1 MIPPLIRVLAL
12 AAALAVQ
19 AAPPPAITPEA
30 LIQKQVDAYNAH
42 DLDAFSACYGEAI
55 EFRTMDGKVGPEKGL
70 AALRKG
76 YADLFKRFP
85 NLRVKILKRITQGAF
100 VIDQEQAEGMG
111 PNPVTVTAIYET
123 AQGTIV
129 HVWFIEG

>member
-1 MIPPLIRVLAL
+1 MIRSLAL

-19 AAPPPAITPEA
+19 AAPPAAIAPEA

-42 DLDAFSACYGEAI
+42 DLEAFLTCYGEAI

-85 NLRVKILKRITQGAF
+85 KLKVKILKRISQGAF

-123 AQGTIV
+123 SQGKIV